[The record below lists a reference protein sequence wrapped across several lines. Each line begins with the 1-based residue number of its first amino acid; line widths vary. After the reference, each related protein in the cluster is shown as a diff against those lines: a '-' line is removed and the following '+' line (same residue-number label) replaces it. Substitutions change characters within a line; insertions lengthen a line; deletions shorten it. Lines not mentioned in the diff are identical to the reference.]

1 MFATKELTMELNEI
15 TSAVI
20 ATIEQLLNGGDVTTR
35 ALNEIQKAL
44 KEVNDHFEEL
54 SDKQNPF
61 K

>member
-1 MFATKELTMELNEI
+1 MKTNEI

-20 ATIEQLLNGGDVTTR
+20 ATIEQLFNGGDVTTR

-44 KEVNDHFEEL
+44 KEVNEHFEEL

>member
-1 MFATKELTMELNEI
+1 MFAAKELTMESNQI

-35 ALNEIQKAL
+35 ALNEIQKSL
-44 KEVNDHFEEL
+44 KEVNEHFEEL